1 MTIEQIMSIIDKQ
14 QKEYLNK
21 ALKSKN
27 KEKKDTYSIMY
38 VTVSL
43 LKYKIIDKK
52 ILIIETDKATNK
64 ALLS

>member
-27 KEKKDTYSIMY
+27 KEKKDKYSIMY